1 MLLHKNIHQMKL
13 GIGNKGETG
22 GMDRLQKKNVL
33 KNKIHFLFRFY

>member
-1 MLLHKNIHQMKL
+1 MKL